1 METKTESRKGLP
13 GWLAPVAFA
22 LVYVF
27 ARVAVAEFA
36 WSTPV
41 KVVIAILPIPAFAW
55 LVFFIVRGVRQM
67 DELERRIQ
75 LEALAIA
82 FPLAM
87 TLLMTLGLLE
97 LAIPLSK
104 DDWSYRHVWA
114 FFPIFYVGGLLIAR
128 KRYQ

>member
-1 METKTESRKGLP
+1 METKTERRKGLP
-13 GWLAPVAFA
+13 GWLAPVTFA
-22 LVYVF
+22 LVYLF

-36 WSTPV
+36 WGTPV
-41 KVVIAILPIPAFAW
+41 KVAIAILPIPAFSW